1 MNIVTAI
8 LDVLAPRHCLVCGRI
23 LGVNESHLCLH
34 CDSDI
39 PLTWSWTHE
48 RNPIAD
54 AFNEALAAM
63 SASEAGVCDPSDGMA
78 ALGRDTPKIPGFSGT
93 PLSNPSRG
101 PKSLDFGKDSSEG
114 AYRTEGSQTPASGI
128 IPAVYFR
135 AAALMYYREGD
146 GYRNI
151 LRALKYDGDIRAGRK
166 YSRML
171 GKFLSSGGL
180 YSDVDLVVPVPLH
193 WRRLLSRGYNQ
204 SAVIAREI
212 ARSLNATYAP
222 SVLRRTRRTTS
233 QVHRTFSERSRN
245 VLDAFSAGKIPPTTR
260 HILIVDDTFTT
271 GSTLAACTLAL
282 LKALPADSGI
292 RISVVTLAKVDN

>member
-63 SASEAGVCDPSDGMA
+63 SASEAGVCDPSVRYA
-78 ALGRDTPKIPGFSGT
+78 PSE
-93 PLSNPSRG
+93 LSF
-101 PKSLDFGKDSSEG
+101 PKSNDFGPLEG
-114 AYRTEGSQTPASGI
+114 LDNGVPENPGSFGVSRPRAAMPSEGSQTPASGI

-171 GKFLSSGGL
+171 GSFLASSEL
-180 YSDVDLVVPVPLH
+180 FRDVDTVVPVPLH

-233 QVHRTFSERSRN
+233 QVHRSFADRSRN
-245 VLDAFSAGKIPPTTR
+245 VLGAFSAGKIPPSAR

-282 LKALPADSGI
+282 LNALPADSGI

>member
-63 SASEAGVCDPSDGMA
+63 SADAV
-78 ALGRDTPKIPGFSGT
+78 
-93 PLSNPSRG
+93 
-101 PKSLDFGKDSSEG
+101 
-114 AYRTEGSQTPASGI
+114 
-128 IPAVYFR
+128 PAVYFR

-171 GKFLSSGGL
+171 GSFLASSEL
-180 YSDVDLVVPVPLH
+180 FRDVDTVVPVPLH

-233 QVHRTFSERSRN
+233 QVHRSFADRSRN
-245 VLDAFSAGKIPPTTR
+245 VLGAFSAGKIPPSAR

-282 LKALPADSGI
+282 LNALPADSGI

>member
-63 SASEAGVCDPSDGMA
+63 SADAV
-78 ALGRDTPKIPGFSGT
+78 
-93 PLSNPSRG
+93 
-101 PKSLDFGKDSSEG
+101 
-114 AYRTEGSQTPASGI
+114 
-128 IPAVYFR
+128 PAVYFR

-245 VLDAFSAGKIPPTTR
+245 VLGAFSAGKIPPTTR